1 MYRMVRCGAA
11 LRDPSSGS
19 SSDSCSCRSE
29 SALSAAGTASVAAPS
44 IRARSRATEICRL
57 ETRIQ
62 VDGRGGRVGAG
73 HRHVCPV
80 AEVLQVGEDAAQ
92 WARRPRPP
100 TDSTSTLTRWAA
112 SAGSSTVSEAVG
124 PPAGRGRRHRGRS
137 GRSRG
142 SPRAM
147 TSGTEPPSALLPAP
161 TGAAPGPVQ
170 PAGNAMAARRNHRAR
185 GAPDG
190 AGGGLR
196 AHQGRCPVVTPDT
209 VAPGAPQGDDSVT
222 CA

>member
-1 MYRMVRCGAA
+1 VYRMVRCGAA

-124 PPAGRGRRHRGRS
+124 TACRS
-137 GRSRG
+137 GSA
-142 SPRAM
+142 S
-147 TSGTEPPSALLPAP
+147 SGTV
-161 TGAAPGPVQ
+161 GAVPGIPEGDDLGDRTPV
-170 PAGNAMAARRNHRAR
+170 GS
-185 GAPDG
+185 
-190 AGGGLR
+190 
-196 AHQGRCPVVTPDT
+196 
-209 VAPGAPQGDDSVT
+209 APGADRGRAGAGAAGGQRHGRAPQSPCSGST
-222 CA
+222 